1 MRKKIILVIL
11 LLLFGAAILLWPKF
25 HGAMMNHQMAETV
38 EEFISV
44 SDSYPGLHEAMET
57 YNKAIYH
64 ERQVKLRSLAD
75 CEKSVIELKDYGV
88 TDEVAGVLEVPAMK
102 LTMPLYL
109 GASNEHLALGAAQM
123 GQTSMPIGGENTNC
137 VIAGHRGWNGADY
150 FRYIDTLQNG
160 DDVIIHNLW
169 DTLHYKVT
177 EIKIISPSAVGELLI
192 QQDKDMVTLLSC
204 HPYAS
209 GGRMRYAVFCERTNN

>member
-1 MRKKIILVIL
+1 MK
-11 LLLFGAAILLWPKF
+11 
-25 HGAMMNHQMAETV
+25 
-38 EEFISV
+38 EE
-44 SDSYPGLHEAMET
+44 
-57 YNKAIYH
+57 KAIYEYLKRYH
-64 ERQVKLRSLAD
+64 RGREKAVCSNELERLFCLTGRSLRRRIASLRQSGFPICSCASGYYYPTTLQD
-75 CEKSVIELKDYGV
+75 VNATMSWLNELV
-88 TDEVAGVLEVPAMK
+88 
-102 LTMPLYL
+102 
-109 GASNEHLALGAAQM
+109 
-123 GQTSMPIGGENTNC
+123 
-137 VIAGHRGWNGADY
+137 
-150 FRYIDTLQNG
+150 YIDTLQNG

>member
-11 LLLFGAAILLWPKF
+11 LLLLGAAILLWPKF
-25 HGAMMNHQMAETV
+25 HGAMMNQQMAKTV
-38 EEFISV
+38 EEFISI
-44 SDSYPGLHEAMET
+44 SDSYPGLHEAMEA
-57 YNKAIYH
+57 YNDEIFQD
-64 ERQVKLRSLAD
+64 RQSKLRSLSD
-75 CEKSVIELKDYGV
+75 CEESAIKLEEYGIE
-88 TDEVAGVLEVPAMK
+88 DEVAGVLDIPAIG

-123 GQTSMPIGGENTNC
+123 GQTSMPIGGKDTNC

-150 FRYIDTLQNG
+150 FRYIDTIQVG

-169 DTLHYKVT
+169 DTLHYKVK